1 MNADTRTKNLR
12 AALLVFGLIFLFGV
26 YPLTI
31 LWPAGWVWHQ
41 GRSEYLEM
49 IVALYA
55 TLGVFLLLASR
66 RPELHRSL
74 IACTIWSSIAHA
86 TVMAVQAIANPMRTG
101 HLLGDVPA
109 LYIVALVL
117 GWLCPPALKLQF
129 DANHA

>member
-1 MNADTRTKNLR
+1 VA
-12 AALLVFGLIFLFGV
+12 FGLIFLFAV

-31 LWPAGWVWHQ
+31 LWPSGWVWQH

-66 RPELHRSL
+66 RPQLHRSL
-74 IACTIWSSIAHA
+74 IAFTIWSSIAHA
-86 TVMAVQAIANPMRTG
+86 TVMAVQALGNPMHTG

-129 DANHA
+129 DADHA